1 MKIEDD
7 LYEKLNKLEISK
19 AKCLFVA
26 NDMAKIG
33 LIEGYNKNSLLE
45 TIFKTIKKINPE
57 ITIVVPTATL
67 NLIKNNE
74 IFNLNNTKS
83 FKMGAFSEYVRKLK
97 NTKRSF
103 HALWSLSA
111 NGPLSNFITKNV
123 SKHAYD
129 ENSSFARIFQINN
142 SYFLSLGNHPRFMLS
157 IIHYFETKYNVP
169 YRFTKS
175 FKIKCEKSSE
185 IKEENFLLEVLNE
198 NLRYNKR
205 SFNKKIFEN
214 FETIQKLKTQSF
226 GKGNLYC
233 FEINKFYKI
242 TSKLFLEDINC
253 WWK

>member
-1 MKIEDD
+1 MKIEDE

-33 LIEGYNKNSLLE
+33 LIGGHNKNSLLE
-45 TIFKTIKKINPE
+45 TIFKTFKKINPE
-57 ITIVVPTATL
+57 ITIVVPSATL
-67 NLIKNNE
+67 NLIKTNE
-74 IFNLNNTKS
+74 IFDLNNTKS

-97 NTKRSF
+97 NTERSF

-111 NGPLSNFITKNV
+111 NGPLSSFITKNI

-129 ENSSFARIFQINN
+129 ENSAFARLFQVNN

-157 IIHYFETKYNVP
+157 IIHYFETKFNVP

-175 FKIKCEKSSE
+175 FKIKCLLDSGL
-185 IKEENFLLEVLNE
+185 KEENFLLEVLNE
-198 NLRYNKR
+198 SVRNNKR
-205 SFNKKIFEN
+205 SLNKMIFEN
-214 FETIQKLKTQSF
+214 FEKIQKLRNESF
-226 GKGNLYC
+226 GNSKLYC
-233 FEINKFYKI
+233 FEMSKFYEI
-242 TSKLFLEDINC
+242 TSKLFLKDINC